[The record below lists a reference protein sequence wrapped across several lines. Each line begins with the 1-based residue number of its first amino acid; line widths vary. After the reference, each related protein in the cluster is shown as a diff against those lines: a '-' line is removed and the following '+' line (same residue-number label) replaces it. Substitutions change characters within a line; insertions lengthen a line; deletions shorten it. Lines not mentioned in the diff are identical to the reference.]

1 MSESSPDPLR
11 YVHSGRVGD
20 TAKYLE
26 MPEFIDQCRDRYRAA
41 GFGEPGESEV
51 NSWRNSWPPL
61 LRALVRAGLED
72 LWIYLEFG
80 TPEGNS
86 RFDALL
92 LGSTGAGELAAVVVE
107 LKQWKQA
114 ASLSHDRV
122 RVGGKGGDIRTHPV
136 AQVAGY
142 TTFLCYWFSSPDLSL
157 DVRGLV
163 FLHNADEKD
172 VTPLRGLSQ
181 TGYGCPVL
189 SGELVS
195 RTPDGELLRE
205 LLRCSDARA
214 VSDTQLKAFETSS
227 WRPNRELLSLVADA
241 IRRNPSFVLIGD
253 QQDAF
258 LQIRAKVDDAL
269 ASGRQSVILVNGG
282 PGSGKTALAMRLLG
296 TYMGE
301 TEEGARYGTP
311 SATLRRNVRL
321 AAGVPGSSRLFD
333 LPRGVLKGATLVI
346 LDEAHRLRRSGGDF
360 GTYVRKNLANVP
372 VVVVFLDERQ
382 RIRPTEGLGAWEV
395 HRLAE
400 DPRIDVVSHELR
412 GSFRCNGSRAFSTW
426 VDALFYDHPYSW
438 SSPDYDLGVVR
449 NPSEMEKWLEECL
462 RQERRARISAGFCW
476 SWDKVE
482 EGQQHPGVRIE
493 WQDAHTGHA
502 HLWRRA
508 WNLHEEEIG
517 DEGEVVAPQ
526 SQLWATQPGGENQI
540 GCVYT
545 AQGLEYD
552 DAGVILGPDLVR
564 RGDRWEARREKSHDP
579 AMTRVGAEEY
589 LELALNTYRV
599 LMTRGMRSCRLYSTD
614 EETQEFLTSLMPPT
628 PV

>member
-1 MSESSPDPLR
+1 
-11 YVHSGRVGD
+11 
-20 TAKYLE
+20 
-26 MPEFIDQCRDRYRAA
+26 MPGFIDQCRGRYRAA
-41 GFGEPGESEV
+41 GFGEPEKSEV
-51 NSWRNSWPPL
+51 DSWRNSWPPL

-92 LGSTGAGELAAVVVE
+92 LGSTDTGELAAVVVE
-107 LKQWKQA
+107 LKQWTQA
-114 ASLSHDRV
+114 TVLSHDRV
-122 RVGGKGGDIRTHPV
+122 HVRQGGMVRTHPV

-142 TTFLCYWFSSPDLSL
+142 TAFLRHWFSSSELSL

-172 VTPLRGLSQ
+172 VAPLRGLSP

-189 SGELVS
+189 SRELVS
-195 RTPDGELLRE
+195 GTSDGEALRE
-205 LLRCSDARA
+205 IFRCSDVRA
-214 VSDTQLKAFETSS
+214 VSESQLRAFETSS

-258 LQIRAKVDDAL
+258 LQIKAKVDDAL
-269 ASGRQSVILVNGG
+269 ASGRQSVILVSGG

-311 SATLRRNVRL
+311 SGTLRRNVRL

-346 LDEAHRLRRSGGDF
+346 LDEAHRLRRSSGDF

-395 HRLAE
+395 HRLGE
-400 DPRIDVVSHELR
+400 DSRIDVVSHELR
-412 GSFRCNGSRAFSTW
+412 GSFRCNGSRAFSAW
-426 VDALFYDHPYSW
+426 VDALLYDQPYAW
-438 SSPDYDLGVVR
+438 SAPDYDLGVVH
-449 NPSEMEKWLEECL
+449 NPSEMERWLEECL

-476 SWDKVE
+476 SWETVE
-482 EGQQHPGVRIE
+482 EGQRFPGVRIE
-493 WQDAHTGHA
+493 WQDPHTGGV
-502 HLWRRA
+502 HLWRRP
-508 WNLHEEEIG
+508 WNLHDEVFGE
-517 DEGEVVAPQ
+517 EGEVVAPHN
-526 SQLWATQPGGENQI
+526 QLWATQAGGEHQI

-552 DAGVILGPDLVR
+552 DAGVIFGPDLVR
-564 RGDRWEARREKSHDP
+564 RGDRWEARPEESRDG
-579 AMTRVGAEEY
+579 AMRGVDAKEY
-589 LELALNTYRV
+589 LDLARNTYRV
-599 LMTRGMRSCRLYSTD
+599 LMTRGMGSCRLYSTD
-614 EETQEFLTSLMPPT
+614 GETQRFLTSLIPQT
-628 PV
+628 VD